1 MNEEM
6 KVRSFRISDS
16 VLEKFKAFCNDF
28 DNQNLALDSLI
39 NAYEVQNA
47 KAILVDRQTD
57 IADYDMHIQALQ
69 SAFLRSLELNENA
82 ERRIRAEF
90 KSLLSSK
97 DEIILQ
103 LQSEKTQAQ
112 NQSEQ
117 DKNAYNTLRQTTN
130 ERIKAMQEEVTE
142 SKIALQNANERA
154 DIERKAREQAETI
167 SLMLS
172 EQVEQLK
179 KQIANLTA
187 KVEQAEQKQA
197 EQTSSEISKELIN
210 LRSMYAQMQKEL
222 TDERTSKEKE
232 LVIAEKGKET
242 AVKVAIAETKEQ
254 YLFPKNSSIKKVNQS
269 KDIVKSTFLNRILK
283 NVENFFS

>member
-57 IADYDMHIQALQ
+57 IADYDTHIQALQ

-97 DEIILQ
+97 DETIMQ

-112 NQSEQ
+112 EQSEQ
-117 DKNAYNTLRQTTN
+117 DKHAYNTLKQATD
-130 ERIKAMQEEVTE
+130 ERIKTMQEEVTE

-154 DIERKAREQAETI
+154 DVERKAREQAETI

-179 KQIANLTA
+179 KQVSDLTT
-187 KVEQAEQKQA
+187 KVEQAEQKQKQV
-197 EQTSSEISKELIN
+197 EQTSSELSKELMN
-210 LRSMYAQMQKEL
+210 LQSMYSQMQKEL
-222 TDERTSKEKE
+222 ADEQSSKEKE
-232 LVIAEKGKET
+232 LAIAEKGKDT

-254 YLFPKNSSIKKVNQS
+254 YLAKIEKLQQEHS
-269 KDIVKSTFLNRILK
+269 KQLNLLISQK
-283 NVENFFS
+283 Q

>member
-57 IADYDMHIQALQ
+57 IADYDTHIQALQ

-97 DEIILQ
+97 DETIMQ

-112 NQSEQ
+112 EQSEQ
-117 DKNAYNTLRQTTN
+117 DKHAYNTLKQATD
-130 ERIKAMQEEVTE
+130 ERIKTMQEEVTE

-154 DIERKAREQAETI
+154 DVERKAREQAETI

-179 KQIANLTA
+179 KQVSDLIT
-187 KVEQAEQKQA
+187 KVEQAEQRQKQV
-197 EQTSSEISKELIN
+197 EQTSSELSKELMN
-210 LRSMYAQMQKEL
+210 LQSMYSQMQKEL
-222 TDERTSKEKE
+222 ADEQSSKEKE
-232 LVIAEKGKET
+232 LAIAEKGKDT

-254 YLFPKNSSIKKVNQS
+254 YLAKIEKLQQEHS
-269 KDIVKSTFLNRILK
+269 KQLNLLISQK
-283 NVENFFS
+283 QQY

>member
-57 IADYDMHIQALQ
+57 IADYDTHIQALQ

-97 DEIILQ
+97 DETIMQ

-112 NQSEQ
+112 EQSEQ
-117 DKNAYNTLRQTTN
+117 DKHAYNTLKQATD
-130 ERIKAMQEEVTE
+130 ERIKTMQEEVTE

-154 DIERKAREQAETI
+154 DVERKAREQAETI

-179 KQIANLTA
+179 KQVSDLTT
-187 KVEQAEQKQA
+187 KVEQAEQKQKQV
-197 EQTSSEISKELIN
+197 EQTSSELSKELKN
-210 LRSMYAQMQKEL
+210 LQSMYSQMQKEL
-222 TDERTSKEKE
+222 ADEQSSKEKE
-232 LVIAEKGKET
+232 LAIAEKGKDT

-254 YLFPKNSSIKKVNQS
+254 YLAKIEKLQQEHS
-269 KDIVKSTFLNRILK
+269 KQLNLLISQK
-283 NVENFFS
+283 QQY

>member
-254 YLFPKNSSIKKVNQS
+254 YLAKIEKLQQEHS
-269 KDIVKSTFLNRILK
+269 KQLNLLISQK
-283 NVENFFS
+283 Q

>member
-57 IADYDMHIQALQ
+57 IADYDTHIQALQ

-97 DEIILQ
+97 DETIMQ

-112 NQSEQ
+112 EQSEQ
-117 DKNAYNTLRQTTN
+117 DKHAYNTLKQATN
-130 ERIKAMQEEVTE
+130 EHIKTMQEEVAE
-142 SKIALQNANERA
+142 SKMALQNANERA
-154 DIERKAREQAETI
+154 DVERKAREQAETI

-179 KQIANLTA
+179 KQVSDLTT
-187 KVEQAEQKQA
+187 KVEQAEQKQKQV
-197 EQTSSEISKELIN
+197 EQTSSELSKELMN
-210 LRSMYAQMQKEL
+210 LQSMYSQMQKEL
-222 TDERTSKEKE
+222 ADEQSSKEKE
-232 LVIAEKGKET
+232 LAIAEKGKDT

-254 YLFPKNSSIKKVNQS
+254 YLAKIEKLQQEHS
-269 KDIVKSTFLNRILK
+269 KQLNLLISQK
-283 NVENFFS
+283 QQY

>member
-57 IADYDMHIQALQ
+57 IADYDTHIQALQ

-97 DEIILQ
+97 DETIMQ

-112 NQSEQ
+112 EQSEQ
-117 DKNAYNTLRQTTN
+117 DKHAYNTLKQATD
-130 ERIKAMQEEVTE
+130 ERIKTMQEEVTE
-142 SKIALQNANERA
+142 SKTALQNANERA
-154 DIERKAREQAETI
+154 DVERKAREQAETI

-179 KQIANLTA
+179 KQVSDLTT
-187 KVEQAEQKQA
+187 KVEQAEQKQKQV
-197 EQTSSEISKELIN
+197 EQTSSELSKELMN
-210 LRSMYAQMQKEL
+210 LQSMYSQMQKEL
-222 TDERTSKEKE
+222 ADEQSSKEKE
-232 LVIAEKGKET
+232 LAIAEKGKDT

-254 YLFPKNSSIKKVNQS
+254 YLAKIEKLQQEHS
-269 KDIVKSTFLNRILK
+269 KQLNLLISQK
-283 NVENFFS
+283 QQY

>member
-254 YLFPKNSSIKKVNQS
+254 YLAKIEKLQQEHS
-269 KDIVKSTFLNRILK
+269 KQLNLLISQK
-283 NVENFFS
+283 QQY

>member
-57 IADYDMHIQALQ
+57 IADYDTHIQALQ

-97 DEIILQ
+97 DETIMQ

-112 NQSEQ
+112 EQSEQ
-117 DKNAYNTLRQTTN
+117 DKHAYNTLKQATD
-130 ERIKAMQEEVTE
+130 ERIKTMQEEVTE

-154 DIERKAREQAETI
+154 DVERKAREQAETI

-179 KQIANLTA
+179 KQVSDLTT
-187 KVEQAEQKQA
+187 KVEQAEQKQKQV
-197 EQTSSEISKELIN
+197 EQTSSELSKELMN
-210 LRSMYAQMQKEL
+210 LQSMYSQMQKEL
-222 TDERTSKEKE
+222 A
-232 LVIAEKGKET
+232 IAEKGKDT

-254 YLFPKNSSIKKVNQS
+254 YLAKIEKLQQEHS
-269 KDIVKSTFLNRILK
+269 KQLNLLISQK
-283 NVENFFS
+283 QQY

>member
-57 IADYDMHIQALQ
+57 IADYDTHIQALQ

-97 DEIILQ
+97 DETIMQ

-112 NQSEQ
+112 EQSEQ
-117 DKNAYNTLRQTTN
+117 DRNAYNTLKQATD
-130 ERIKAMQEEVTE
+130 ERIKTTQEEVTE
-142 SKIALQNANERA
+142 SQIALQNANERA

-179 KQIANLTA
+179 KQVSDLTT
-187 KVEQAEQKQA
+187 KVEQAEQKQKQV
-197 EQTSSEISKELIN
+197 EQTSSELSKELMN
-210 LRSMYAQMQKEL
+210 LQSMYSQMQKEL
-222 TDERTSKEKE
+222 ADEQSSKEKE
-232 LVIAEKGKET
+232 LAIAEKGKDT

-254 YLFPKNSSIKKVNQS
+254 YLAKIEKLQQEHS
-269 KDIVKSTFLNRILK
+269 KQLNLLISQK
-283 NVENFFS
+283 QQY

>member
-97 DEIILQ
+97 DETIMQ

-112 NQSEQ
+112 EQSEQ
-117 DKNAYNTLRQTTN
+117 DKHAYNTLKQATD
-130 ERIKAMQEEVTE
+130 ERIKTMQEEVTE

-154 DIERKAREQAETI
+154 DVERKAREQAETI

-179 KQIANLTA
+179 KQVSDLTT
-187 KVEQAEQKQA
+187 KVEQAEQKQKQV
-197 EQTSSEISKELIN
+197 EQTSSELSKELMN
-210 LRSMYAQMQKEL
+210 LQSMYSQMQKEL
-222 TDERTSKEKE
+222 ADEQSSKEKE
-232 LVIAEKGKET
+232 LAIAEKGKDT

-254 YLFPKNSSIKKVNQS
+254 YLAKIEKLQQEHS
-269 KDIVKSTFLNRILK
+269 KQLNLLISQK
-283 NVENFFS
+283 QQY

>member
-222 TDERTSKEKE
+222 
-232 LVIAEKGKET
+232 VIAEKGKET

-254 YLFPKNSSIKKVNQS
+254 YLAKIEKLQQEHS
-269 KDIVKSTFLNRILK
+269 KQLNLLISQK
-283 NVENFFS
+283 QQY

>member
-57 IADYDMHIQALQ
+57 IADYDTHIQALQ

-97 DEIILQ
+97 DETIMQ

-112 NQSEQ
+112 EQLEQ
-117 DKNAYNTLRQTTN
+117 DKHAYNTLKQATD
-130 ERIKAMQEEVTE
+130 ERIKTMQEEVTE

-154 DIERKAREQAETI
+154 DVERKAREQAETI

-179 KQIANLTA
+179 KQVSDLTT
-187 KVEQAEQKQA
+187 KVEQAEQKQKQV
-197 EQTSSEISKELIN
+197 EQTSSELSKELMN
-210 LRSMYAQMQKEL
+210 LQSMYSQMQKEL
-222 TDERTSKEKE
+222 ADEQSSKEKE
-232 LVIAEKGKET
+232 LAIAEKGKDT

-254 YLFPKNSSIKKVNQS
+254 YLAKIEKLQQEHS
-269 KDIVKSTFLNRILK
+269 KQLNLLISQK
-283 NVENFFS
+283 QQY

>member
-97 DEIILQ
+97 DEIIMQ

-112 NQSEQ
+112 EQSEQ
-117 DKNAYNTLRQTTN
+117 DRNAYNTLKQATD
-130 ERIKAMQEEVTE
+130 ERIKTTQEEVTE
-142 SKIALQNANERA
+142 SQIALQNANERA

-179 KQIANLTA
+179 KQVSDLTT
-187 KVEQAEQKQA
+187 KVEQAEQKQKQV
-197 EQTSSEISKELIN
+197 EQTSSELSKELMN
-210 LRSMYAQMQKEL
+210 LQSMYAQMQKEL
-222 TDERTSKEKE
+222 SDEQSSKEKE
-232 LVIAEKGKET
+232 LAIAEKGRET
-242 AVKVAIAETKEQ
+242 AVKIAIAETKEQ
-254 YLFPKNSSIKKVNQS
+254 YLAKIEKLQQEHS
-269 KDIVKSTFLNRILK
+269 KQLNLLISQK
-283 NVENFFS
+283 Q

>member
-57 IADYDMHIQALQ
+57 IADYDTHIQALQ

-97 DEIILQ
+97 DETIMQ

-112 NQSEQ
+112 EQSEQ
-117 DKNAYNTLRQTTN
+117 DRHAYNTLKQATD
-130 ERIKAMQEEVTE
+130 ERIKTMQEEVTE

-154 DIERKAREQAETI
+154 DVERKAREQAETI

-179 KQIANLTA
+179 KQVSDLTT
-187 KVEQAEQKQA
+187 KVEQAEQKQKQV
-197 EQTSSEISKELIN
+197 EQTSSELSKELMN
-210 LRSMYAQMQKEL
+210 LQSMYSQMQKEL
-222 TDERTSKEKE
+222 ADEQSSKEKE
-232 LVIAEKGKET
+232 LAIAEKGKDT

-254 YLFPKNSSIKKVNQS
+254 YLAKIEKLQQEHS
-269 KDIVKSTFLNRILK
+269 KQLNLLISQK
-283 NVENFFS
+283 QQY

>member
-57 IADYDMHIQALQ
+57 IADYDTHIQALQ

-97 DEIILQ
+97 DETIMQ

-112 NQSEQ
+112 EQSEQ
-117 DKNAYNTLRQTTN
+117 DKHAYNTLKQATD
-130 ERIKAMQEEVTE
+130 ERIKTMQEEVTE
-142 SKIALQNANERA
+142 SQIALQNANERA

-179 KQIANLTA
+179 KQVSNLTA
-187 KVEQAEQKQA
+187 KMEQNDKIFEELKNLKTEYSELQKALADEQ
-197 EQTSSEISKELIN
+197 S
-210 LRSMYAQMQKEL
+210 
-222 TDERTSKEKE
+222 SKEKD

-242 AVKVAIAETKEQ
+242 AIKVAIAETKEQ
-254 YLFPKNSSIKKVNQS
+254 YLAKIEKLQQEHSRQ
-269 KDIVKSTFLNRILK
+269 LNLLISQK
-283 NVENFFS
+283 QQY

>member
-57 IADYDMHIQALQ
+57 IADYDTHIQALQ

-97 DEIILQ
+97 DETIMQ

-112 NQSEQ
+112 EQSEQ
-117 DKNAYNTLRQTTN
+117 DKHAYNTLKQATD
-130 ERIKAMQEEVTE
+130 ERIKTMQEEVTE

-154 DIERKAREQAETI
+154 DVERKAREQAETI

-179 KQIANLTA
+179 KQVSDLTT
-187 KVEQAEQKQA
+187 KVEQAEQKQKQV
-197 EQTSSEISKELIN
+197 EQTSSELSKELMN
-210 LRSMYAQMQKEL
+210 LQSMYSQMQKEL
-222 TDERTSKEKE
+222 ADEQSSKEKE
-232 LVIAEKGKET
+232 LAIAEKGKDT

-254 YLFPKNSSIKKVNQS
+254 YLAKIEKLQQEHS
-269 KDIVKSTFLNRILK
+269 KQLNLLISQK
-283 NVENFFS
+283 QQY

>member
-82 ERRIRAEF
+82 ERCIRAEF

-97 DEIILQ
+97 DETIMQ

-112 NQSEQ
+112 EQSEQ
-117 DKNAYNTLRQTTN
+117 DKHAYNTLKQATD
-130 ERIKAMQEEVTE
+130 ERIKTMQEEVTE

-154 DIERKAREQAETI
+154 DVERKAREQAETI

-179 KQIANLTA
+179 KQVSDLTT
-187 KVEQAEQKQA
+187 KVEQAEQKQKQV
-197 EQTSSEISKELIN
+197 EQTSSELSKELMN
-210 LRSMYAQMQKEL
+210 LQSMYAQMQKEL
-222 TDERTSKEKE
+222 ADEQSSKEKE
-232 LVIAEKGKET
+232 LAIAEKGKDT

-254 YLFPKNSSIKKVNQS
+254 YLAKIEKLQQEHS
-269 KDIVKSTFLNRILK
+269 KQLNLLISQK
-283 NVENFFS
+283 QQY

>member
-97 DEIILQ
+97 DEIIMQ

-112 NQSEQ
+112 EQSEQ
-117 DKNAYNTLRQTTN
+117 DRHAYNTLKQATD
-130 ERIKAMQEEVTE
+130 ERIKTMQEEVTE

-154 DIERKAREQAETI
+154 DVERKAREQAETI

-179 KQIANLTA
+179 KQVSDLTT
-187 KVEQAEQKQA
+187 KVEQAEQKQKQV
-197 EQTSSEISKELIN
+197 EQTSSELSKELMN
-210 LRSMYAQMQKEL
+210 LQSMYAQMQKEL
-222 TDERTSKEKE
+222 SDEQSSKEKE
-232 LVIAEKGKET
+232 LAIAEKGRET
-242 AVKVAIAETKEQ
+242 AVKIAIAETKEQ
-254 YLFPKNSSIKKVNQS
+254 YLAKIEKLQQEHS
-269 KDIVKSTFLNRILK
+269 KQLNLLISQK
-283 NVENFFS
+283 Q